1 MSETKGTYQLDLSD
15 RLLLAQEGINV
26 LDEHLES
33 LMHEL
38 TAEGKDMTDEETQK
52 RLISVQI
59 DVYSDMVKRYTL
71 EDEEPADMLAML
83 MALDEQGEEHA

>member
-1 MSETKGTYQLDLSD
+1 
-15 RLLLAQEGINV
+15 
-26 LDEHLES
+26 
-33 LMHEL
+33 MHEL

-83 MALDEQGEEHA
+83 MALNEQGEEHA